1 MSDAVSAI
9 SRYQASDWVGM
20 IIAGGVGV
28 FGVEVIAPY
37 IQTWFQVNS
46 TSWTATIINALV
58 LVAAYG
64 FGRMTAVAL
73 IGRG

>member
-28 FGVEVIAPY
+28 FGVEFVAPY
-37 IQTWFQVNS
+37 IQQWANVNPNTW
-46 TSWTATIINALV
+46 TGMIITALV